1 MGDLLLDSRGGEKM
15 DQKEFK
21 VKYEKEIRQMAQAQN
36 VDLGVASAM
45 LIAHA
50 KQRIEAEK
58 NFIYNFPEAK
68 QLDLVELDKDIS
80 DMENKAAELREQY
93 GFDF

>member
-1 MGDLLLDSRGGEKM
+1 M

-21 VKYEKEIRQMAQAQN
+21 VKYEEEIRQMAQAQD

-58 NFIYNFPEAK
+58 NFTYNFPEAK

-80 DMENKAAELREQY
+80 DIEKRATTLRKEY
-93 GFDF
+93 GFE

>member
-1 MGDLLLDSRGGEKM
+1 M

-21 VKYEKEIRQMAQAQN
+21 VKYEKEIRQMAQAQD
-36 VDLGVASAM
+36 VDLGIATWM
-45 LIAHA
+45 LITHA

-58 NFIYNFPEAK
+58 NFAYNFPEAR

-80 DMENKAAELREQY
+80 EMEKRATTLRKEY
-93 GFDF
+93 GFE

>member
-1 MGDLLLDSRGGEKM
+1 MN
-15 DQKEFK
+15 QKEFK
-21 VKYEKEIRQMAQAQN
+21 VKYEKEIRQMAQAQD

-58 NFIYNFPEAK
+58 NFTYNFPEAK

-80 DMENKAAELREQY
+80 DMEKRAATLRKEY
-93 GFDF
+93 GFE